1 MGLPLIVGTLLGGLA
16 RFLSLRVD
24 YRQYPS
30 YPQGFVIHMS
40 LGVLG
45 AFLGTA
51 GPLAL
56 ALGDFTAA
64 SFLALAASQ
73 FREIRDTERRT
84 LQALEETEMIPRGTG
99 YIEGIAR
106 VFEARNYLAMAV
118 GILFSLGYL
127 SGGRVPLSLLAG
139 LPPEW
144 GGLMVG
150 TAAALASGIALERYT
165 RGPRLESLADV
176 VPAQIEFDGPMLVVA
191 GVSIMNV
198 GWGPSRERYLEEG
211 LAAEIRPRTPAGKAT
226 LANLGQRQAIA
237 HDVASLIGFQ
247 HDVDEPEFT
256 PLIRRRSDGALVL
269 AILPAER
276 NMEAFL
282 TAIRQVPVLEGSVR
296 KPLQSPT
303 GRRLLRERGAA
314 E

>member
-1 MGLPLIVGTLLGGLA
+1 MGLPLLLGTLLGALA
-16 RFLSLRVD
+16 RFSALRVD

-30 YPQGFVIHMS
+30 YPQGYVIHIS

-56 ALGDFTAA
+56 ARGDFTAA
-64 SFLALAASQ
+64 SFLAVAASQ
-73 FREIRDTERRT
+73 FREVRDTERRT

-118 GILFSLGYL
+118 GLLFSLGYL
-127 SGGRVPLSLLAG
+127 LGQKLQPGVASGTESI
-139 LPPEW
+139 W
-144 GGLMVG
+144 GGLIVG
-150 TAAALASGIALERYT
+150 GAAALVSWVSLERYT
-165 RGPRLESLADV
+165 RGPRLESLAEV
-176 VPAQIEFDGPMLVVA
+176 VPAEIGFDGPLLTVA

-198 GWGPSRERYLEEG
+198 GWGPSRERYLQEG
-211 LAAEIRPRTPAGKAT
+211 LAAEIRPRAPAGKAT

-247 HDVDEPEFT
+247 HDLDEPEFT
-256 PLIRRRSDGALVL
+256 PLIRRRADGALVL

-276 NMEAFL
+276 DMEAFL
-282 TAIRQVPVLEGSVR
+282 MAIRQVPVLEGSVR
-296 KPLQSPT
+296 KPLQSPV
-303 GRRLLRERGAA
+303 GRRLLKEGTS

>member
-1 MGLPLIVGTLLGGLA
+1 MGLPLLLGTFLGALA
-16 RFLSLRVD
+16 RLSALRVD

-30 YPQGFVIHMS
+30 YPQGYVIHMS

-56 ALGDFTAA
+56 AHGDFTAA

-84 LQALEETEMIPRGTG
+84 LQALEATELVPRGTG

-118 GILFSLGYL
+118 GLAFSLGYL
-127 SGGRVPLSLLAG
+127 AG
-139 LPPEW
+139 LTLAHTSPLPL
-144 GGLMVG
+144 GGAGSGLLLG
-150 TAAALASGIALERYT
+150 LATGSVAWAGLERYT
-165 RGPRLESLADV
+165 RGPRLGDLADV
-176 VPAQIEFDGPMLVVA
+176 VPASIEFDGPMLTVA
-191 GVSIMNV
+191 GVAIMNV
-198 GWGPSRERYLEEG
+198 GWGPSRERYLQEG
-211 LAAEIRPRTPAGKAT
+211 LAAEIRPRTAAAKAT
-226 LANLGQRQAIA
+226 LANLGQRQAIV
-237 HDVASLIGFQ
+237 HDVLALVGSQ

-256 PLIRRRSDGALVL
+256 PLVRRRADGALVL

-276 NMEAFL
+276 DMEAFL
-282 TAIRQVPVLEGSVR
+282 AAIRQVPVLEGSVR
-296 KPLQSPT
+296 KPLQSPAA
-303 GRRLLRERGAA
+303 RFLRGDRTE
-314 E
+314 